1 MYKKGKITMYKIV
14 HEIYP
19 KRANAENL
27 FKNGVSKKLICDSL
41 NISLSNLNQILAE
54 NNIIN

>member
-1 MYKKGKITMYKIV
+1 MYKIV